1 MLLMIDFN
9 KSTRS
14 LFFKTESGFKDYSSI
29 YFAHILLKQLFLS
42 FDFGTEFIQ
51 IVQIIRNIPV
61 HYQHSDYTLNQ
72 DKALIPGE

>member
-1 MLLMIDFN
+1 MIDFN

-14 LFFKTESGFKDYSSI
+14 LFFKTKSGFKDYSSI
-29 YFAHILLKQLFLS
+29 YFAHILLKQLLLS

-61 HYQHSDYTLNQ
+61 HYQHSD
-72 DKALIPGE
+72 